1 MVSWRVPPRLR
12 GVRKGPNRYPGV
24 VDLAFEGREVLL
36 FERFL
41 SWDECDHIMATAG
54 LDAGD
59 TGEGKKSTT
68 YGWGADGG
76 ERVDSEY
83 R

>member
-1 MVSWRVPPRLR
+1 MWESLNPGMVSWRVPPRLR

-59 TGEGKKSTT
+59 TGEG
-68 YGWGADGG
+68 G
-76 ERVDSEY
+76 RVPAGV
-83 R
+83 RTVAV